1 MIPRLK
7 QSEVAA
13 WRQARLVQQGGKC
26 ALCKQIITEA
36 DPAVA
41 DHDHATGLM
50 RDVLHRSCNAALGK
64 VENALK
70 RTGVR
75 HQAAF
80 LAGAWP
86 YLQKHEAGPSS
97 QVFAPIYHPSHKTP
111 EEKRAL
117 RNLRA
122 RKKRASKKGTA

>member
-1 MIPRLK
+1 MIPKLK

-13 WRQARLVQQGGKC
+13 WRQAKIIRQGGKC
-26 ALCKQIITEA
+26 DLCKQPIAPGE
-36 DPAVA
+36 DVG

-50 RDVLHRSCNAALGK
+50 RAVLHRSCNAALGK

-70 RTGVR
+70 RCGVR
-75 HQAAF
+75 APAAF

-86 YLQKHEAGPSS
+86 YLQKHQTPQGPLILHYTYKN
-97 QVFAPIYHPSHKTP
+97 AD
-111 EEKRAL
+111 ELREL

-122 RKKRASKKGTA
+122 RRKRAAKKGTA

>member
-1 MIPRLK
+1 MIPKLK

-13 WRQARLVQQGGKC
+13 WRQAKLISQCGKC
-26 ALCKQIITEA
+26 GLCKLPIAPGE
-36 DPAVA
+36 DVG

-70 RTGVR
+70 RCGVR
-75 HQAAF
+75 APAAF

-86 YLQKHEAGPSS
+86 YLQKHLTVQGP
-97 QVFAPIYHPSHKTP
+97 PILHYTYKTP
-111 EEKRAL
+111 EEKRL
-117 RNLRA
+117 LKNLRA
-122 RKKRASKKGTA
+122 RKKRASKKGTT

>member
-1 MIPRLK
+1 MIPKLK

-13 WRQARLVQQGGKC
+13 WRSYKLVCQGGKC
-26 ALCKQIITEA
+26 GLCKHVITEA
-36 DPAVA
+36 DPAVG

-64 VENALK
+64 IENALK
-70 RTGVR
+70 RCGVR
-75 HQAAF
+75 QPASF

-86 YLQKHEAGPSS
+86 YLQKHQTPQGP
-97 QVFAPIYHPSHKTP
+97 PILHYTHRTA
-111 EEKRAL
+111 EDKRDL

-122 RKKRASKKGTA
+122 RRKRAAKKGTA

>member
-86 YLQKHEAGPSS
+86 YLQKH
-97 QVFAPIYHPSHKTP
+97 QTP
-111 EEKRAL
+111 QGEPVLHYTHRTAEEKREGKNAKARL
-117 RNLRA
+117 ARA
-122 RKKRASKKGTA
+122 RRAAV